1 MGQWELQVLDEDLLH
16 VWATD
21 VIGLLDLNNLEDL
34 IVVLVE
40 VVKVEFRLRTCTD
53 LKRER

>member
-40 VVKVEFRLRTCTD
+40 VVKAEFRLRTCTD